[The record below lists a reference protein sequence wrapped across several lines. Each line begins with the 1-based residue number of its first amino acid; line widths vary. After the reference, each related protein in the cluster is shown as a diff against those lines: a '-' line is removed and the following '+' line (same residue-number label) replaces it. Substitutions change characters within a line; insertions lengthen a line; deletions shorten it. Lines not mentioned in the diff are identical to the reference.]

1 MTTLHVKTS
10 HRRGRGARQSSVK
23 SLGLAFIEL
32 VISAVLLGWVMLAV
46 FPLFL
51 SSVRSNA
58 AANSYAD
65 VNGLA
70 RTRLEQL
77 LELPFED
84 PLLAAGNHSTNDLP
98 ATLADPESGTFPSAV
113 PNPYRRT
120 YRVLQFELP
129 AAATVPAGAPFSPVR
144 VIGAGHR
151 LDFKRIDVTVEKRS
165 AWPEPGLIAARVS
178 GLLPNP
184 APAEILSRGD
194 PDP

>member
-1 MTTLHVKTS
+1 
-10 HRRGRGARQSSVK
+10 
-23 SLGLAFIEL
+23 
-32 VISAVLLGWVMLAV
+32 MLAV

-70 RTRLEQL
+70 RSRLEQL
-77 LELPFED
+77 LALPFD
-84 PLLAAGNHSTNDLP
+84 DLLLTAGNHSTNDLP
-98 ATLADPESGTFPSAV
+98 PTLPDPASGAFPSAV

-129 AAATVPAGAPFSPVR
+129 AAAAVPTGALFSPVR
-144 VIGAGHR
+144 VIEPGDR

-165 AWPEPGLIAARVS
+165 AWPEPGQIAARVS

-184 APAEILSRGD
+184 APAEILSRAD

>member
-1 MTTLHVKTS
+1 MTTVIVKMAN
-10 HRRGRGARQSSVK
+10 RKCPDACPGSVPE
-23 SLGLAFIEL
+23 SGLAFVEL

-98 ATLADPESGTFPSAV
+98 ATRADPESGTFPSAV

-184 APAEILSRGD
+184 VPAEILSRGD

>member
-1 MTTLHVKTS
+1 MS
-10 HRRGRGARQSSVK
+10 A
-23 SLGLAFIEL
+23 L
-32 VISAVLLGWVMLAV
+32 VLGWVMLAV
-46 FPLFL
+46 YPLFL

-58 AANSYAD
+58 AASSYAD
-65 VNGLA
+65 ANGLA

-77 LELPFED
+77 LALPFED
-84 PLLAAGNHSTNDLP
+84 VLLAAGNHSTNDLP
-98 ATLADPESGTFPSAV
+98 ATLADPESGAYPSAV

-120 YRVLQFELP
+120 YRVLQYELP
-129 AAATVPAGAPFSPVR
+129 AAASIPTDALFYPIR

-184 APAEILSRGD
+184 APAEILSRAD

>member
-1 MTTLHVKTS
+1 MTTVIVKMAN
-10 HRRGRGARQSSVK
+10 RKCPDACPGSVPE
-23 SLGLAFIEL
+23 SGIAFVEL

-165 AWPEPGLIAARVS
+165 ALPEPGLIAARVS